1 MAGAAC
7 KNEKTDICFFESFFY
22 FASMQAQERQ
32 CMILPWGGTGKA
44 RSGFEYIPQKT
55 NAFFIGDVSLS
66 ACLRTGRKAPVRFK
80 YFLSIQW
87 T

>member
-22 FASMQAQERQ
+22 FASMQAQTRQ
-32 CMILPWGGTGKA
+32 GMILPCGGTGKA

-55 NAFFIGDVSLS
+55 NAFFIGDVSPS
-66 ACLRTGRKAPVRFK
+66 ALFTYGEESAGEV
-80 YFLSIQW
+80 
-87 T
+87 